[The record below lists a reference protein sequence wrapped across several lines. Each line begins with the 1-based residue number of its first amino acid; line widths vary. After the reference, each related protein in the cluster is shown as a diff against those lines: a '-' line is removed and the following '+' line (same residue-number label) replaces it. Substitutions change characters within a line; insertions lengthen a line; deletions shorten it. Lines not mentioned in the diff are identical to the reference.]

1 MAPHSGRQLGPSNVV
16 VRECL
21 VEWWGWLVV
30 VVGVIVILV
39 GLFIGLQAR
48 RRRGGVIVGPASGTG
63 RAASDDPGHEGTP

>member
-1 MAPHSGRQLGPSNVV
+1 M
-16 VRECL
+16 
-21 VEWWGWLVV
+21 EWWGWLIV

-63 RAASDDPGHEGTP
+63 TGTTGVDDVGPGGTP